1 MKLKKLQS
9 LDFVNDFMSHLETD
23 FEKELFTACLRNY
36 ASHGNPLRFHNFAFS
51 IRELIK
57 HIIEKNLRMINYYKH
72 RGIREN
78 MNITKYLEDSV

>member
-9 LDFVNDFMSHLETD
+9 LDFVNDFLNHLETN

-51 IRELIK
+51 IRELIT
-57 HIIEKNLRMINYYKH
+57 HIRTISYYKH
-72 RGIREN
+72 HGMKEN
-78 MNITKYLEDSV
+78 MNITKYPGNSV